1 MERDEITLLNHFKT
15 DCIILFYI
23 QTRSHL
29 ASTSRPDS
37 ELRRTIID
45 LEKMKY
51 SYTFI
56 HESDIKFSCN
66 RSYAG
71 YNASFYVILWVGEIQ

>member
-1 MERDEITLLNHFKT
+1 MKRDEITLLNHFKM

-23 QTRSHL
+23 QTQSHL
-29 ASTSRPDS
+29 ASASRPDS

-45 LEKMKY
+45 LEIMKY

-56 HESDIKFSCN
+56 HVSDRTFSCN
-66 RSYAG
+66 QNRLISPSYG
-71 YNASFYVILWVGEIQ
+71 P

>member
-1 MERDEITLLNHFKT
+1 M

-23 QTRSHL
+23 QTQSHL
-29 ASTSRPDS
+29 ASASRPDS

-45 LEKMKY
+45 LEIMKY

-56 HESDIKFSCN
+56 HVSDRTFSCN
-66 RSYAG
+66 QNRLISPSLWAIV
-71 YNASFYVILWVGEIQ
+71 YNSPFEMWSLKSIL

>member
-1 MERDEITLLNHFKT
+1 MKRDEITLLNHFKM

-23 QTRSHL
+23 QTQSHL
-29 ASTSRPDS
+29 ASASRPDS

-45 LEKMKY
+45 LEIMKY

-56 HESDIKFSCN
+56 HVSDRTFSCN
-66 RSYAG
+66 QNRLISPSSG
-71 YNASFYVILWVGEIQ
+71 P